1 MQQFQTFS
9 ARCTTALRLAHARGT
24 GRIEKVHVK
33 TEVGRSIPDSLAKIS
48 TGFAHAATEQIAP
61 GNNLEPEI
69 AREWD
74 DTLEALRSANADV
87 ERPVHIE
94 QPFLGGAGE
103 GRRRAEFIRGLS
115 GACIRVR
122 VDVNQG

>member
-1 MQQFQTFS
+1 M
-9 ARCTTALRLAHARGT
+9 
-24 GRIEKVHVK
+24 
-33 TEVGRSIPDSLAKIS
+33 IPESLAKIS
-48 TGFAHAATEQIAP
+48 AGFAHAATEQIAP

-115 GACIRVR
+115 EACSYTGLRRSVR
-122 VDVNQG
+122 